1 MQVILLTNSIEEPII
16 AVMGTVYCDNCGTSL
31 LEETAKFCR
40 ACGKPT
46 PLSEAATK
54 RFDQQS
60 GVQTQ
65 TSPVGPSF
73 TTPAYMAPF
82 ELPPAPQTND
92 LRQKTQKRNLIILV
106 STLALIIFA
115 LAGLLAFLSFGLGP
129 PEGIPIAPPPPITST
144 PPIPPVPPPPP
155 GIDGPSPIDQSL
167 IYPGARQT
175 MSMQA
180 EGGKRVLQLQSDD
193 AARKV
198 ADWYVAKLRIAKKVS
213 IAGQTILQAGDIGV
227 VIMGSDEGTQILITR
242 GGEEK

>member
-1 MQVILLTNSIEEPII
+1 
-16 AVMGTVYCDNCGTSL
+16 MGTVYCDNCGTSL

-54 RFDQQS
+54 RFDEQP
-60 GVQTQ
+60 GVQSP

-115 LAGLLAFLSFGLGP
+115 LAGLLAFLSFGLGSDD
-129 PEGIPIAPPPPITST
+129 IPAT
-144 PPIPPVPPPPP
+144 PPPP
-155 GIDGPSPIDQSL
+155 GFSEPAPPPAPPAINGPSTIDQSL

-175 MSMQA
+175 MSIQA
-180 EGGKRVLQLQSDD
+180 DGGKSVLNLHSDD
-193 AARKV
+193 AATRV
-198 ADWYVAKLRIAKKVS
+198 TGWYIARLKGAKKIS
-213 IAGQTILQAGDIGV
+213 IVGQTILKAGDIDV
-227 VIMGSDEGTQILITR
+227 VIMGGDEGTEILITR